1 MVRKIKSR
9 GEMLTSLHLT
19 QTEIGRLFGLPYQKA
34 KKVFALAMQKDA
46 DELKERL
53 IYEDRARMSSVL
65 WVLDISPKEFDRII
79 ANELKSGTAVGK

>member
-1 MVRKIKSR
+1 MRKIKSR
-9 GEMLTSLHLT
+9 EEMLTSLHLT

-34 KKVFALAMQKDA
+34 RKVFALAMQKDA

-65 WVLDISPKEFDRII
+65 WVLDISPREFDHLI
-79 ANELKSGTAVGK
+79 ARELKNGATPAK